1 MAALGVASAAA
12 TLLSEHRLRLVL
24 RPDGHGLTRVEPL
37 PRRPSQAHRMLI
49 GRNAQQALALLP
61 NLVPVSGKAHRAAA
75 AAALGTLQ
83 PDHGRNVWIDQRPLL
98 LERLH
103 EHLLPLHRDWP
114 LCMAQAPSQ
123 STLQDIDSMARA
135 LDAPRAEPQAL
146 AALREL
152 VESRSLGMPARDFL
166 QIDSADALL
175 RWAREH
181 DTLTPARFIAWLADQ
196 PLALAAA
203 ALPPPLGTPPPG
215 EFAARLLGDPTG
227 SFQSDPQWHGS
238 CRETGPWARLH
249 QRALLRDLAGDGAPA
264 AAPLVARFAA
274 RLLELAETLMAWMG
288 EADMPPTMKA
298 AAGLGLAD
306 TARGLLAYGVELDHG
321 ERIAR
326 CLILAPAQ
334 WNFHPQ
340 GTAAQ
345 LLRSIA
351 WTTPRQVA
359 QTASLVACAV
369 DPFVRCDFALPG
381 VAPGGVSAGG

>member
-12 TLLSEHRLRLVL
+12 TLLSEHRLRMVL
-24 RPDGHGLTRVEPL
+24 RPDGNGFTRVEPL

-61 NLVPVSGKAHRAAA
+61 SLHSISGKAHRAAA

-114 LCMAQAPSQ
+114 LCMGQAPDQ
-123 STLQDIDSMARA
+123 RTLQDIDSAARA
-135 LDAPRAEPQAL
+135 LETPRPEAHAL
-146 AALREL
+146 AALRDL
-152 VESRSLGMPARDFL
+152 VQTRTLGMPAQEFL
-166 QIDSADALL
+166 GLDSADALL

-181 DTLTPARFIAWLADQ
+181 AQATPARFIAWLAEQ
-196 PLALAAA
+196 PLALGPAT
-203 ALPPPLGTPPPG
+203 LPPPLSQPAPG

-227 SFQSDPQWHGS
+227 EFQAYPMWHGA
-238 CRETGPWARLH
+238 CRETGPWARLQ
-249 QRALLRDLAGDGAPA
+249 QRALLRDLAQEGTQAFA
-264 AAPLVARFAA
+264 LIARFAA
-274 RLLELAETLMAWMG
+274 RLLELAETLLAWLG
-288 EADMPPTMKA
+288 QADMPPTMKA
-298 AAGLGLAD
+298 AAGLGLVD

-321 ERIAR
+321 ERITR
-326 CLILAPAQ
+326 CLILTPAQ
-334 WNFHPQ
+334 WNFHPE
-340 GTAAQ
+340 GTAAR

-369 DPFVRCDFALPG
+369 DPFVRCDFALPE
-381 VAPGGVSAGG
+381 AGA